1 MYKEE
6 ICRVPSPYREDMV
19 VQGYRF
25 GKGNAAACIL
35 GAIRGNEIQQ
45 MYICSQLIRELKE
58 LEAHGGINVNK
69 RILVIPVVNGL
80 GLNVDERFFGVED
93 IDINRTFPG
102 KADGDTTDRIAYQ
115 VFDRIRE
122 YTYGIQLTSFYMT
135 GEFVPHV
142 RMMETGYQNVS
153 LADLFGLPYVVVR
166 KVDVP

>member
-58 LEAHGGINVNK
+58 LEAHG
-69 RILVIPVVNGL
+69 
-80 GLNVDERFFGVED
+80 
-93 IDINRTFPG
+93 
-102 KADGDTTDRIAYQ
+102 
-115 VFDRIRE
+115 
-122 YTYGIQLTSFYMT
+122 
-135 GEFVPHV
+135 
-142 RMMETGYQNVS
+142 
-153 LADLFGLPYVVVR
+153 
-166 KVDVP
+166 